1 MEDNIYTTD
10 TEMKPQRS
18 FSRGFRVLLG
28 LGIFLTGFTS
38 VSAVAFVGWGISD
51 QIWREMGA
59 CQFAKMVILYGC
71 ILCCFVFLL
80 KKRRPILFG
89 APHTSILFWNGHNV
103 LNAILHFHL
112 LCFGVDSWTFEM
124 YSDAD

>member
-38 VSAVAFVGWGISD
+38 VSAAVW
-51 QIWREMGA
+51 
-59 CQFAKMVILYGC
+59 LYS
-71 ILCCFVFLL
+71 V
-80 KKRRPILFG
+80 LFCVS
-89 APHTSILFWNGHNV
+89 AEN
-103 LNAILHFHL
+103 
-112 LCFGVDSWTFEM
+112 
-124 YSDAD
+124 